1 MDQLKNV
8 LRQYRI
14 LLVLILEIIL
24 VSFLSDAFLT
34 LTNLMIVIRQVSMTA
49 IIAAGMTVVIITAG
63 IDLSVGSIVA
73 LSGAMGAGFM
83 ASSHSVIVGVAV
95 SLATG
100 AIIGLAN
107 GLLITKQ
114 DLPPFIVTL
123 ATMVGIRGL
132 TLVYTQGNPVIV
144 SEPSFAFIGGGV
156 LLGIP
161 VPIIIMV
168 LVFVLVH
175 VLLKYT
181 RFGRYVYAIGGN
193 EEAARL
199 SGVSNNKIKI
209 LVYTLSGLVAGL
221 SGLILTSRLA
231 SAQPTAGNGWELDA
245 IAAVILGGTSLMGG
259 SGGVA
264 GTLYGALILGIISN
278 ALNLLNV
285 SPFYQGVVT
294 AIIIIVAVV
303 TDSRLS
309 KMAAKRSIRRQS

>member
-1 MDQLKNV
+1 MNLKNA

-34 LTNLMIVIRQVSMTA
+34 WTNLMIVIRQVSMTA
-49 IIAAGMTVVIITAG
+49 IIGAGMTMVIITGG

-73 LSGAMGAGFM
+73 LSGALGAGYM
-83 ASSHSVIVGVAV
+83 ASSHSVILGVVVG
-95 SLATG
+95 LAIG

-114 DLPPFIVTL
+114 ALPPFIVTL

-144 SEPSFAFIGGGV
+144 KDPSFGFIGGGV
-156 LLGIP
+156 VLGIP

-199 SGVSNNKIKI
+199 SGVANNKIKV

-231 SAQPTAGNGWELDA
+231 SAQPTAGSGWEMDA
-245 IAAVILGGTSLMGG
+245 IAAVILGGTSLVGG
-259 SGGVA
+259 SGGVV
-264 GTLYGALILGIISN
+264 GTLIGALILGIISN

-285 SPFYQGVVT
+285 SPFYQDVVT

-309 KMAAKRSIRRQS
+309 KMAAKRSMRRQS

>member
-1 MDQLKNV
+1 V
-8 LRQYRI
+8 
-14 LLVLILEIIL
+14 
-24 VSFLSDAFLT
+24 
-34 LTNLMIVIRQVSMTA
+34 
-49 IIAAGMTVVIITAG
+49 
-63 IDLSVGSIVA
+63 
-73 LSGAMGAGFM
+73 
-83 ASSHSVIVGVAV
+83 
-95 SLATG
+95 
-100 AIIGLAN
+100 
-107 GLLITKQ
+107 
-114 DLPPFIVTL
+114 
-123 ATMVGIRGL
+123 
-132 TLVYTQGNPVIV
+132 
-144 SEPSFAFIGGGV
+144 
-156 LLGIP
+156 LGIP
-161 VPIIIMV
+161 VPIIIMA

-193 EEAARL
+193 EEAAKL
-199 SGVSNNKIKI
+199 SGVAVNKIKI
-209 LVYTLSGLVAGL
+209 LVYTLCGLGAGL

-259 SGGVA
+259 SGKVA

>member
-1 MDQLKNV
+1 MNQLKNAM
-8 LRQYRI
+8 RKYRI
-14 LLVLILEIIL
+14 LLVLILEVVL
-24 VSFLSDAFLT
+24 VSFLSNAFLT
-34 LTNLMIVIRQVSMTA
+34 WTNLMIVIRQVSMIA

-83 ASSHSVIVGVAV
+83 ASSHSVVVGIFVG
-95 SLATG
+95 LAIG
-100 AIIGLAN
+100 AIIGLVN
-107 GLLITKQ
+107 GLLITTQ
-114 DLPPFIVTL
+114 ALPPFIVTL

-144 SEPSFAFIGGGV
+144 NNPGFGAIGGGT

-168 LVFVLVH
+168 VVFVLAYI
-175 VLLKYT
+175 LLSYT

-193 EEAARL
+193 EEAAKL
-199 SGVSNNKIKI
+199 SGVANNKVKI
-209 LVYTLSGLVAGL
+209 LVYSLSGVLAGL

-231 SAQPTAGNGWELDA
+231 SAQPTAGNGWELQA

-259 SGGVA
+259 SGGVV
-264 GTLYGALILGIISN
+264 GTLIGALILGIISN

-285 SPFYQGVVT
+285 SPFYQDVVT

-309 KMAAKRSIRRQS
+309 KMAAKQATRRQS